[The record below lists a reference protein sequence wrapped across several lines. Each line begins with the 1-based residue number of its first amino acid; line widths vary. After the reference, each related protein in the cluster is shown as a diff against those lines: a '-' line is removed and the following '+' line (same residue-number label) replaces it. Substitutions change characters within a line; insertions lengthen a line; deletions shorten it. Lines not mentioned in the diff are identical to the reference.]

1 MSLQRLRAANRSR
14 AEIAEALA
22 KKKGPQAPRLGP
34 HHSGPPAR
42 STRPRAASAARRA
55 LAGSARV
62 SVEGAGT
69 GEHHMPALPSEGKS
83 RDLSFAALIPGS
95 PYGVVKRLG
104 SPDEEQHALLLFLSD
119 SANGGR
125 AGSLG

>member
-1 MSLQRLRAANRSR
+1 M
-14 AEIAEALA
+14 
-22 KKKGPQAPRLGP
+22 
-34 HHSGPPAR
+34 
-42 STRPRAASAARRA
+42 AASLPGKSQAASDWIATRQFRY
-55 LAGSARV
+55 LAARV